1 MTIEPSKDYIDG
13 LVNGQSVIIADAV
26 RNILD
31 FTKEDVDVAIDELM
45 DRLLGVCL
53 HAHFV
58 RKEDTSGRYTRIISF
73 INEYNKD
80 RKEVK
85 E

>member
-1 MTIEPSKDYIDG
+1 MTIEPSKEYLEG

-31 FTKEDVDVAIDELM
+31 FTREDVDVAINELM

-53 HAHFV
+53 HANFV
-58 RKEDTSGRYTRIISF
+58 RKGDTSGRYTRIINF